1 MLEKAFRPTISL
13 RDRLQQTG
21 KVDGQGRVSAFGPRQ
36 RTPTFT
42 WHYVRT
48 AGIIPLM
55 LTPRQRPLLWAVAAL
70 AVMWALATAGY
81 LAAKNQ
87 RVTAEKVRVYLR
99 SVDLSKLSGEAR
111 TKALRDLARQLNAL
125 SFEERRAARLDGE
138 WARWFEAMTE
148 EEKSQFIDATVP
160 TGVKNA
166 LTSFEQL
173 PPERRRRAID
183 EALKRLKEAQ
193 TELANGELQPPP
205 EWATNP
211 PPIIGEELRQKLVTT
226 GLKSFYS
233 DSSAQ
238 TKAELAPL
246 LEELQRMM
254 ERGAFLR
261 GR

>member
-1 MLEKAFRPTISL
+1 
-13 RDRLQQTG
+13 
-21 KVDGQGRVSAFGPRQ
+21 
-36 RTPTFT
+36 
-42 WHYVRT
+42 
-48 AGIIPLM
+48 M
-55 LTPRQRPLLWAVAAL
+55 LTPRQRPILWALVAL
-70 AVMWALATAGY
+70 TVLWLLATGGY
-81 LAAKNQ
+81 LAAKSQ
-87 RVTAEKVRVYLR
+87 RVTAEKVRAYLQA
-99 SVDLSKLSGEAR
+99 VDLSKLSGEAR
-111 TKALRDLARQLNAL
+111 AKALRDLARQLNAL
-125 SFEERRAARLDGE
+125 SFEERRAARFDRE

-148 EEKSQFIDATVP
+148 AEKSEFIDSTVP
-160 TGVKNA
+160 AGVKNA

-173 PPERRRRAID
+173 PPDRRRRTID

-193 TELANGELQPPP
+193 SELASGDVQAPP

-211 PPIIGEELRQKLVTT
+211 PPVISEELRQKLVTT